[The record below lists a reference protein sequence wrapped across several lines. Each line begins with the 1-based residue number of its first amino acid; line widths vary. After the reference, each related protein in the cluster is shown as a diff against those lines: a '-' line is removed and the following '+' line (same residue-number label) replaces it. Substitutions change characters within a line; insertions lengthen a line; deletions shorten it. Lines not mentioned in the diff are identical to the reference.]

1 MDTGQVIF
9 YWTNLLDFGYDMDK
23 LDNYSLEL
31 LEDTFNN
38 EMEKRR
44 IHKSYILINKS
55 TWDELNEASLLFD
68 EVLDRDKV
76 ETLDRYSGSMLKSNV
91 REIGYEFKNIE
102 DKQKYLPIFYTYFS
116 NFKEKV
122 A

>member
-9 YWTNLLDFGYDMDK
+9 YWTNLLDFGYDIEE

-31 LEDTFNN
+31 LEDTWRD
-38 EMEKRR
+38 EMDKRT
-44 IHKSYILINKS
+44 ICKSYILKNKS
-55 TWDELNEASLLFD
+55 TWDELNEASLMFD

-76 ETLDRYSGSMLKSNV
+76 ETMDRYSGSMIGSSQ
-91 REIGYEFKNIE
+91 REIGYQFKNIE

>member
-116 NFKEKV
+116 NFKEK
-122 A
+122 AA

>member
-1 MDTGQVIF
+1 MDTGLVIF
-9 YWTNLLDFGYDMDK
+9 YWTNLLDFGYDIDELDK
-23 LDNYSLEL
+23 YSLEL
-31 LEDTFNN
+31 LELTWRD

-44 IHKSYILINKS
+44 IQKSFLLTNKG
-55 TWDELNEASLLFD
+55 TWDELNEASFMFD

-76 ETLDRYSGSMLKSNV
+76 ETIDRYSGSMLKSNV

>member
-1 MDTGQVIF
+1 M
-9 YWTNLLDFGYDMDK
+9 
-23 LDNYSLEL
+23 
-31 LEDTFNN
+31 
-38 EMEKRR
+38 
-44 IHKSYILINKS
+44 
-55 TWDELNEASLLFD
+55 FD

-76 ETLDRYSGSMLKSNV
+76 ETMDRYSGSMIGSSQ
-91 REIGYEFKNIE
+91 REIGYQFKNIE